1 MNIKELEKTL
11 DLIISSKTDLEKA
24 SLVFNRAI
32 DDLRDNQ
39 VDLAAIEITDINLQ
53 SKVNKV
59 EQILYESQESYENM
73 VKEILV
79 ENKI

>member
-24 SLVFNRAI
+24 SLVFNQAI

-39 VDLAAIEITDINLQ
+39 VDLAAIEITDIDLQ